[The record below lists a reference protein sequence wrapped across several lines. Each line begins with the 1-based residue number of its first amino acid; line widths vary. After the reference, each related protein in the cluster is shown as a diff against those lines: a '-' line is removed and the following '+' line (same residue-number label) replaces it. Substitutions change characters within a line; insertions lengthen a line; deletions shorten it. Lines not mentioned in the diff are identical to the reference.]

1 MTQIFSQIRVCVV
14 LVGVLLSGQ
23 ALAGPLDGAVEQLLG
38 GRDLRSTRYSI
49 CVIDADTGE
58 TLAEVNADEP
68 MIPASNMKLLTT
80 AASLDVLGKDFVF
93 RTDLSMTNPGEAPG
107 GKPDLLID
115 GDGDPSLGDPVL
127 LKEAGFTAEELVD
140 GWVRAVEQ
148 TGIKSFRRLI
158 VNDRVFDTQMVHP
171 SWPTGQLHKWYC
183 AEVAGINFHN
193 NCLHALPAPASR
205 IGAGPIVTFYPDSPF
220 IKTVN
225 SATTGGA
232 DAFWVDRKPG
242 TNQMTFRGRVK
253 NKFYKPVRVTLHD
266 PPIYLGQLLK
276 YRLSLAGI
284 GVGQVVRLNP
294 GEHKPDAQAIHRVET
309 LLPAVLRRTNQES
322 ENLYAEALF
331 KRMGHA
337 LTGSP
342 GNWENGAAAVRHALS
357 NRLGA
362 QASGAKIAEGSGLSR
377 NNQVTSRLFA
387 ELLRSMHQDAERGPV
402 FMSSLAYS
410 GKAYD
415 QKRSGTGTLEGR
427 FKKLPAGH
435 WVYGKSGYIKS
446 VSCLSGYLV
455 ITEPEENDQAL
466 GGAETGEQS
475 AQAKRTLAFS
485 LLFNGFGPPLSNRN
499 LKDIQDR
506 LVELI
511 DQQAGDWQ

>member
-1 MTQIFSQIRVCVV
+1 MSALVVC
-14 LVGVLLSGQ
+14 LLLTGQ
-23 ALAGPLDGAVEQLLG
+23 AVAGPLDGAVQQLLG
-38 GRDLRSTRYSI
+38 GRDLRETRYSI

-58 TLAEVNADEP
+58 TLVEINADEP

-80 AASLDVLGKDFVF
+80 AASLDVLGQDFVF
-93 RTDLSMTNPGEAPG
+93 RTDLSVTQPDAARGA
-107 GKPDLLID
+107 KPDLMIE

-127 LKEAGFTAEELVD
+127 LKEAGLTAEELID
-140 GWVRAVEQ
+140 GWVQAVKK
-148 TGIKSFRRLI
+148 TGVSSFGRII
-158 VNDRVFDTQMVHP
+158 VDDRVFDQQMVHP
-171 SWPTGQLHKWYC
+171 TWPSGQLHKWYC
-183 AEVAGINFHN
+183 AQVAGLNFHN

-205 IGAGPIVTFYPDSPF
+205 VGAGPVITFYPESPF

-232 DAFWVDRKPG
+232 NEFWVDRKPG
-242 TNQMTFRGRVK
+242 TNRMTFRGRVK
-253 NKFYKPVRVTLHD
+253 SKFYKPVRVTLHD
-266 PPIYLGQLLK
+266 PPIYLAELLK

-284 GVGQVVRLNP
+284 EVDEVARLGA
-294 GEHKPDAQAIHRVET
+294 GEHKPQAQPIQRVET
-309 LLPAVLRRTNQES
+309 VLSAVLRRTNQES
-322 ENLYAEALF
+322 ENLYAEALL

-342 GNWENGAAAVRHALS
+342 GDWENGAAAARHALS
-357 NRLGA
+357 NRLST
-362 QASGAKIAEGSGLSR
+362 QAAGAKIADGSGLSR
-377 NNQVTSRLFA
+377 DNHVSSRLFA
-387 ELLRSMHQDAERGPV
+387 ELLRSMHQDPDRGPV

-455 ITEPEENDQAL
+455 ITEPVERAESF
-466 GGAETGEQS
+466 GGEGASEQS

-485 LLFNGFGPPLSNRN
+485 LLFNGFTPPLSNRN

-506 LVELI
+506 IVELV
-511 DQQAGDWQ
+511 DQQAGHWQ